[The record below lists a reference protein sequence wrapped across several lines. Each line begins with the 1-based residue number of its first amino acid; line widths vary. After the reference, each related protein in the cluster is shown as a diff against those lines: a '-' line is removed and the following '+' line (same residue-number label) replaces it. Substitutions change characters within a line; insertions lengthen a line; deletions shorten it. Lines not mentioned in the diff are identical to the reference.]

1 MPWRWDT
8 LCRNPH
14 IITVDAI
21 KNNPLLPWKFYHISR
36 NYFNYDHYFQ
46 LPYYKK
52 KMTKI
57 LHDTIHEELIATACR
72 HRRVLMI

>member
-1 MPWRWDT
+1 MEIKVLYSYLGNNTYTPLEGCT
-8 LCRNPH
+8 YTGAEYLCCLDNK
-14 IITVDAI
+14 I
-21 KNNPLLPWKFYHISR
+21 NG
-36 NYFNYDHYFQ
+36 
-46 LPYYKK
+46 KK